1 MVFELDLMGTW
12 ESMSKIR
19 GKVGRKQVQL
29 EKVKQKI

>member
-12 ESMSKIR
+12 VSMSKIR
-19 GKVGRKQVQL
+19 GKVARKQVQL